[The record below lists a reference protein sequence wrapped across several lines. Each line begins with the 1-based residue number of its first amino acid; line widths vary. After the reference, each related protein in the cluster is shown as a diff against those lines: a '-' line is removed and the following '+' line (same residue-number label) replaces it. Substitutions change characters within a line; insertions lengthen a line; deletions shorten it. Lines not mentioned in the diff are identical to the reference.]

1 MAELNITDQ
10 DLCRTMYS
18 IVEEQ
23 AVGMQQMNL
32 GSRWRSA
39 FCCSTFWRYGRKQAK
54 TEEQKY
60 TKDIYSLS
68 YHFIQPSY
76 WKSQSLQSGL
86 MRM

>member
-1 MAELNITDQ
+1 MHPI
-10 DLCRTMYS
+10 
-18 IVEEQ
+18 IVKK
-23 AVGMQQMNL
+23 AIGMQQVNL

-39 FCCSTFWRYGRKQAK
+39 FCCFTFRRYGRKQAQ